1 MKKLL
6 LLLVAAASLGAAAQL
21 SAATVTVQI
30 TRTGFVP
37 GKVTVKTGDTVTFH
51 NADNAVHQVV
61 FTKLTGVA
69 CSPTSIVLQADQ
81 SASCTF
87 AAAGTFD
94 YRDPTQRGSFK
105 GSVVVQAAPASVSL
119 SAKPLVLVYGG
130 RTTLSGAVS
139 TGQPSEKV
147 TVQAQACGESAAK
160 AVSTATTTTAGAW
173 SYLAQPLR
181 ITTYT
186 ARWKNASSSSVVVKV
201 RPRVRLGKVAPRRY
215 SVRVTAAESMAGK
228 VVSFQRYS
236 ASLRRW
242 STVKRVVL
250 AAGPSAVAPNVNS
263 SRTFTARVKARVK
276 VRIAITQA
284 QVGACYLPGSSNV
297 IFS

>member
-6 LLLVAAASLGAAAQL
+6 LLLVAVASLAAAAQL

-37 GKVTVKTGDTVTFH
+37 GKVTIKAGDTVTFH
-51 NADNAVHQVV
+51 NADTAVHQVV
-61 FTKLTGVA
+61 FTKLTGITCA
-69 CSPTSIVLQADQ
+69 PTTIVLQADQ

-94 YRDPTQRGSFK
+94 YRDPTQKGSFK
-105 GSVVVQAAPASVSL
+105 GTVVVQAAPASVSL

-139 TGQPSEKV
+139 TAQPNEKV
-147 TVQAQACGESAAK
+147 AVQAQACGESAAK
-160 AVSTATTTTAGAW
+160 TLSTATTTTAGAW
-173 SYLAQPLR
+173 SYVAQPLR
-181 ITTYT
+181 TTTYT
-186 ARWKNASSSSVVVKV
+186 ARWKNVASSSVVVKV

-215 SVRVTAAESMAGK
+215 TVRVTAAESMAGK
-228 VVSFQRYS
+228 VVSFQRYI
-236 ASLRRW
+236 ASLGRW

-250 AAGPSAVAPNVNS
+250 VAGPSAVAPNVNS
-263 SRTFTARVKARVK
+263 SRTFTARVKARLK
-276 VRIAITQA
+276 VRGVITQA
-284 QVGACYLPGSSNV
+284 QVGSCYQPGYSNV